1 MFNYWTLDIDEN
13 DDHEGDA
20 NVVDVDAY
28 VRGDGDENDSDDDE
42 W

>member
-1 MFNYWTLDIDEN
+1 MFNYWTLDIHEN
-13 DDHEGDA
+13 DNHKGDA

-28 VRGDGDENDSDDDE
+28 LHGDEDETDSDDDE